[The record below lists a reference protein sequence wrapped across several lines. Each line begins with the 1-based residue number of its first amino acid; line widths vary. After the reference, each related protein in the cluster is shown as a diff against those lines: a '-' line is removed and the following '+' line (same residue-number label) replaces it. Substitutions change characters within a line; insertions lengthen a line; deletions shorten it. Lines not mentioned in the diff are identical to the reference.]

1 MEFLSTQWIEQKL
14 DWLLS
19 MAPQDAIMWI
29 VLALVV
35 VIFAIIITKGL
46 ALVAKNIADAWRA
59 FFPQKP

>member
-1 MEFLSTQWIEQKL
+1 MEFITTQWIEEKL
-14 DWLLS
+14 DWLLA

-29 VLALVV
+29 VFALVV

-46 ALVAKNIADAWRA
+46 ALTAKNIADAWRA